1 MEDVLLHEP
10 ACWLAGVWLTF
21 AEAHRRGFTPWEPG
35 SIVRKKVA
43 TDRLVRNRAVADRE
57 EAA

>member
-1 MEDVLLHEP
+1 MLHEP
-10 ACWLAGVWLTF
+10 ACWLACVWLTF
-21 AEAHRRGFTPWEPG
+21 AEAHRRDFAPWEPG

-43 TDRLVRNRAVADRE
+43 TDRLERDRAAADRE

>member
-1 MEDVLLHEP
+1 VEDVLLHEP
-10 ACWLAGVWLTF
+10 AGWLAGVWLTF
-21 AEAHRRGFTPWEPG
+21 AEAHRRDFAPWEPG

-43 TDRLVRNRAVADRE
+43 TDRLERDRAAADRE